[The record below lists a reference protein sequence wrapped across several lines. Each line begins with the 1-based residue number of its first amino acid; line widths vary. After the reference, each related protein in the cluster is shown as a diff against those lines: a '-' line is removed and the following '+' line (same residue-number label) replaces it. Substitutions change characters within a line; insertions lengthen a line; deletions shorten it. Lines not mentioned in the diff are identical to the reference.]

1 MGEVVATSRIVTKD
15 KQAGLKFIQ
24 PRMMSSIVEKAMTGP
39 QSNIIDGFEQ
49 SYGKNELLRPMFDP
63 ATLCTFSFNS
73 DTISQ
78 CVEALTVNVD
88 YTGYAI
94 KFQAPRAN
102 PDQNPGAADL
112 ADLKRVE
119 LLFRQPNPHQSL
131 RKFRAELRMD
141 KSYTGYR
148 CTEIVR
154 NFIGDPVELYRVP
167 AKTVRMSKPD
177 TTDIEVNYAV
187 RMDDGSW
194 EEKTSVTRFR
204 KFCQQ
209 IGNKKVW
216 FKSFGDPR
224 SLNKL
229 TGEFGKGDSRWPLNL
244 EATELIFDCYPS
256 NNSPYGEAPWVSEI
270 INIVGA
276 KLAKDVNYLYF
287 DNKGIPQFAILVS
300 GGFLPTG
307 EAGEDASESIRG
319 FIETNIAGVQNFHKS
334 MILQA
339 EPFKYEDASGGEK
352 ASPVKIEFVPL
363 AQYMQQDALFQNY
376 IKNNAD
382 AVLKKFRIAPAL
394 VGASTDYSHAAVKE
408 AKVISEQQAFA
419 PLRHADDEMFN
430 QICLSMGIRNWRF
443 ESLPLPIVDN
453 VEILDA
459 MSKTPDLIPVG
470 HAVDFLCS
478 LMGKEPPKLDEKIR
492 NMLYGEYKQQFAPAF
507 DPFGSGGSG
516 GDPFGRSLIDGLS
529 GLRKAIE
536 KKHAVQ

>member
-1 MGEVVATSRIVTKD
+1 MGEVVATSKIVTKD
-15 KQAGLKFIQ
+15 KQSGLKFIQ
-24 PRMMSSIVEKAMTGP
+24 PRVMSSIINKAMSGQ

-88 YTGYAI
+88 FTGYAI
-94 KFQAPRAN
+94 KFQAPLAN
-102 PDQNPGAADL
+102 PDQNPSAADM
-112 ADLKRVE
+112 ADRKRVE

-131 RKFRAELRMD
+131 RKFRAELRVD

-148 CTEIVR
+148 CTEVVR
-154 NFIGDPVELYRVP
+154 NIIGDPVELYRVP
-167 AKTVRMSKPD
+167 AKSVRMSKPD

-204 KFCQQ
+204 KYCQQ

-229 TGEFGKGDSRWPLNL
+229 TGEFAKGDGRFPLAL
-244 EATELIFDCYPS
+244 EATELVFDSYPS

-300 GGFLPTG
+300 GGYLPSG
-307 EAGEDASESIRG
+307 ESGEDVVEQISG

-339 EPFKYEDASGGEK
+339 MPYKYEDAAGGEK

-363 AQYMQQDALFQNY
+363 AQFMQQDALFQNY

-408 AKVISEQQAFA
+408 AKIISEQQAFA

-430 QICLSMGIRNWRF
+430 QILLSMGIRNWRF

-453 VEILDA
+453 VDILDA

-470 HAVDFLCS
+470 HAVDFLCA
-478 LMGKEPPKLDEKIR
+478 LMGKEPPQMDEKVR
-492 NMLYGEYKQQFAPAF
+492 NMLYGEYRQQFTPAF
-507 DPFGSGGSG
+507 DLFGGS
-516 GDPFGRSLIDGLS
+516 GDPFGRSLIQGLS

-536 KKHAVQ
+536 KKHQVQ